1 MIPIWLHLCSAVVA
15 EADPDHLHA
24 LTQLNELA
32 VVLVSSLLLVSVTV
46 LPLVA
51 ASALAVCLTAGYQLL
66 VSAAKLEAIS
76 APVPNLV
83 APSPEPL

>member
-51 ASALAVCLTAGYQLL
+51 ASALAVCLL